1 MSRGGARKGA
11 GRKKSTIEK
20 KMCTFRLTEDE
31 RVFMKDALA
40 KYRQGETIE
49 PKTATALNVSE
60 PSHNEPPTIV
70 YQGYS
75 GAGLLAHLED
85 LYSQEYCWLQEYKK
99 YLKSDYYDKH
109 TLEEIKLQ
117 RELIYLQIVALLPH
131 LNRLKFDYDVQRA
144 CSPKGKAYISAS
156 KIPDIDKDIE
166 IKAWQE
172 PDGLDYH
179 EENMRLAKMYRELKN
194 EREKVR
200 DLERQQNDW

>member
-1 MSRGGARKGA
+1 MGRGGARKGA
-11 GRKKSTIEK
+11 GRKKSAIEK

-31 RVFMKDALA
+31 RAFMKDALA
-40 KYRQGETIE
+40 KYRKGEQMQLKASPAPIVAE
-49 PKTATALNVSE
+49 PPQHEA
-60 PSHNEPPTIV
+60 PTIV

-75 GAGLLAHLED
+75 GAGLLAHLEE
-85 LYSQEYCWLQEYKK
+85 LYSQEYGWLQEYKK

-109 TLEEIKLQ
+109 TLDEINLQ
-117 RELIYLQIVALLPH
+117 RELIRLQIVALLPH
-131 LNRLKFDYDVQRA
+131 LNHFKFDYDVQLA

-156 KIPDIDKDIE
+156 KVPDIDKDIE

-179 EENMRLAKMYRELKN
+179 EENLRLAKMYRELKN

-200 DLERQQNDW
+200 ELERQQNDW

>member
-11 GRKKSTIEK
+11 GRKKSAIEK

-31 RVFMKDALA
+31 RAFMKDALA
-40 KYRQGETIE
+40 KYRKGEAMQPKPAPAPIVAE
-49 PKTATALNVSE
+49 PPQHES
-60 PSHNEPPTIV
+60 PTIV

-75 GAGLLAHLED
+75 GAGLLAHLEE
-85 LYSQEYCWLQEYKK
+85 LYSQEYGWLQEYKK

-109 TLEEIKLQ
+109 TLDEINLQ
-117 RELIYLQIVALLPH
+117 RELIRLQIVALLPH
-131 LNRLKFDYDVQRA
+131 LNHFHFDYDVQLA

-172 PDGLDYH
+172 SDGLDYQ
-179 EENMRLAKMYRELKN
+179 EENLRLAKMYRELN
-194 EREKVR
+194 TEREKVR
-200 DLERQQNDW
+200 ELERKQNDW

>member
-11 GRKKSTIEK
+11 GRKKSAIEK
-20 KMCTFRLTEDE
+20 KMCAFRLTEDE
-31 RVFMKDALA
+31 RAFMKDALA
-40 KYRQGETIE
+40 KYRKGEAMQ
-49 PKTATALNVSE
+49 PKPAPNVSE
-60 PSHNEPPTIV
+60 LPRHEATTIV

-85 LYSQEYCWLQEYKK
+85 LYSQEYGWLQEYKK

-109 TLEEIKLQ
+109 TLEEINLQ

-131 LNRLKFDYDVQRA
+131 LNRFKFDYDVQRA

-172 PDGLDYH
+172 PDGLDYQ
-179 EENMRLAKMYRELKN
+179 EENLRLAKMYRELKT

-200 DLERQQNDW
+200 ELERKQNDW

>member
-11 GRKKSTIEK
+11 GRKKSAIEK

-31 RVFMKDALA
+31 RAFMKDALA
-40 KYRQGETIE
+40 KYRKGEAMQSK
-49 PKTATALNVSE
+49 PAPAPNVSE
-60 PSHNEPPTIV
+60 LPRHEATTIV

-85 LYSQEYCWLQEYKK
+85 LYSQEYGWLQEYKK

-109 TLEEIKLQ
+109 TLDEINLQ
-117 RELIYLQIVALLPH
+117 RELIRLQIVALLPH
-131 LNRLKFDYDVQRA
+131 LNHFHFDYDVKLA

-172 PDGLDYH
+172 PDGLDYQ
-179 EENMRLAKMYRELKN
+179 EENLRLAKMYRELN
-194 EREKVR
+194 TEREKVR
-200 DLERQQNDW
+200 ELERKQNDW

>member
-11 GRKKSTIEK
+11 GRKKSAVEK

-31 RVFMKDALA
+31 RAFMKDALA
-40 KYRQGETIE
+40 KYRKGEAMQ
-49 PKTATALNVSE
+49 PKPAPAPNVSVLPRHE
-60 PSHNEPPTIV
+60 ATTIV

-85 LYSQEYCWLQEYKK
+85 LYSQEYGWLQEYKK

-109 TLEEIKLQ
+109 TLEEINLQ

-131 LNRLKFDYDVQRA
+131 LNRFKFDYDVQRA

-172 PDGLDYH
+172 PDGLDYQ
-179 EENMRLAKMYRELKN
+179 EENLRLAKMYRELN
-194 EREKVR
+194 TEREKVR
-200 DLERQQNDW
+200 ELERKQNDW

>member
-1 MSRGGARKGA
+1 MGRGGARKGA
-11 GRKKSTIEK
+11 GRKKSAIEK

-31 RVFMKDALA
+31 RAFMKDALA
-40 KYRQGETIE
+40 KYRKGEAMQQK
-49 PKTATALNVSE
+49 PAPAPHVSE
-60 PSHNEPPTIV
+60 PPQHEATTIV

-85 LYSQEYCWLQEYKK
+85 LYSQEYGWLQEYKK

-109 TLEEIKLQ
+109 TLDEINLQ

-131 LNRLKFDYDVQRA
+131 LNRFKFDYDVQRA

-179 EENMRLAKMYRELKN
+179 EENLRLAKMYRELKN

-200 DLERQQNDW
+200 ELERQQNDW

>member
-11 GRKKSTIEK
+11 GRKKSAIEK

-31 RVFMKDALA
+31 RAFMKDALA
-40 KYRQGETIE
+40 KYRKGEAMQPKPAPAPIVAE
-49 PKTATALNVSE
+49 PPQHES
-60 PSHNEPPTIV
+60 PTIV

-75 GAGLLAHLED
+75 GAGLLAHLEE
-85 LYSQEYCWLQEYKK
+85 LYSQEYGWLQEYKK

-109 TLEEIKLQ
+109 TLDEINLQ
-117 RELIYLQIVALLPH
+117 RELIRLQIVALLPH
-131 LNRLKFDYDVQRA
+131 LNHFHFDYDVQLA

-172 PDGLDYH
+172 PDGLDYQ
-179 EENMRLAKMYRELKN
+179 EENLRLAKMYRELKT

-200 DLERQQNDW
+200 ELERKQNDW